1 LRWHFWESPWE
12 GLQRWGLARIAL
24 KEFYGI
30 RPIESVAYLGAA
42 VALLIV
48 SGLACFIPA
57 RRAMRS
63 DPMAALRHE

>member
-1 LRWHFWESPWE
+1 M
-12 GLQRWGLARIAL
+12 GLARIAL

-30 RPIESVAYLGAA
+30 RPIELIAYLGAA

-48 SGLACFIPA
+48 AGLACFIPA
-57 RRAMRS
+57 RRAMCL